1 VLLGYLAGNSYAAIE
16 KTFGR
21 ATALV
26 VAAVVVIGLV
36 VWSIRRRRREA
47 TRPDDGDASRP

>member
-1 VLLGYLAGNSYAAIE
+1 VSRFLDNSYAAVE

-26 VAAVVVIGLV
+26 AAAVVVIGLV
-36 VWSIRRRRREA
+36 VWSIHRRRRE
-47 TRPDDGDASRP
+47 R